1 MILSVE
7 VIDTVFRGLPVPDD
21 VTKMYQPKQG
31 CFPTTILRKGYGRK
45 GLRRTV
51 PLYNCWSNMFQR
63 CLSGSSQ
70 QDKIKSYVGCNHMFS
85 DYQDFAEFCYTLPF
99 FRQLDQFNNP
109 YEIDKDVKGFIM
121 NLPNTYSKET
131 IIMLPKDINCFLT
144 CVQIHNN
151 STERSTKGVI
161 QHVRNK
167 FQVRTQ
173 DVCGDR
179 QRKVMS
185 KHATYDEAYS
195 ALCDLKQTQ
204 ARFLADKFKGKVDN
218 VVVDFLMKFSLREWE
233 KWTYHKWSCK

>member
-1 MILSVE
+1 MILSNQV
-7 VIDTVFRGLPVPDD
+7 VDTLFRGMPVPEEI
-21 VTKMYQPKQG
+21 TRIYQPKHG
-31 CFPTTILRKGYGRK
+31 FFPTTIILKDYGRK
-45 GLRRTV
+45 GLRRAV
-51 PLYNCWSNMFQR
+51 PLYNCWSNMIQR

-70 QDKIKSYVGCNHMFS
+70 QEKIKSYVGCKHLFT
-85 DYQDFAEFCYTLPF
+85 DYQDFAEFCYELPYF
-99 FRQLDQFNNP
+99 TQLDQFGNP

-131 IIMLPKDINCFLT
+131 ICILPKDINCFLT

-161 QHVRNK
+161 QEVRNK

-185 KHATYDEAYS
+185 KYETYDEAYN
-195 ALCDLKQTQ
+195 ALCDLKQAQ
-204 ARFLADKFKGKVDN
+204 ARFLADKFKGKVDD
-218 VVVDFLMKFSLREWE
+218 VVIDFLMNFDLREWE
-233 KWTYHKWSCK
+233 KWTYYKWSCK